1 MQARRC
7 DSCQAMF
14 GKAADYRFSIISVR
28 FPIGQASWRWNSV
41 SRCSRQASRRRKELA
56 AGGAGA
62 VRDGLGQRDAAAG
75 LTGTGFRLVAA
86 RLLPMVQ
93 HSMSATQAEPPGR
106 QGGYGAAGSGRGRD
120 LGRRAQPPA
129 WHLAVQPVP
138 RPGPACAE
146 GLVTTR
152 EATTVHY
159 CIASERVC
167 TILQTLHGMFC
178 AGPD

>member
-14 GKAADYRFSIISVR
+14 GKAADYRFSIISVQ
-28 FPIGQASWRWNSV
+28 FPIDQASWRWNSV
-41 SRCSRQASRRRKELA
+41 SRRSRQASQRRKELA

-106 QGGYGAAGSGRGRD
+106 QGEM
-120 LGRRAQPPA
+120 AQPGLVEGGISA
-129 WHLAVQPVP
+129 GELNRRLGISQSNLS
-138 RPGPACAE
+138 RDPGPPAPR
-146 GLVTTR
+146 GW
-152 EATTVHY
+152 
-159 CIASERVC
+159 
-167 TILQTLHGMFC
+167 
-178 AGPD
+178 